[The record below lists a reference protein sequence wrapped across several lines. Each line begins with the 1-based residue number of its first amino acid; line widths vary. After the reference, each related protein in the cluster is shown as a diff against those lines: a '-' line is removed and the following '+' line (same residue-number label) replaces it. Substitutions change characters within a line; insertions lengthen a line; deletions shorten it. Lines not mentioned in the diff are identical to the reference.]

1 MKKKTM
7 LLLLSVF
14 SHLLLFAQGGGT
26 AKGIDFIISI
36 DGDIV
41 KSIHRPK
48 IVVLDSDRSIKSV
61 SVSYHPGD
69 LSLDKSD
76 LDYLLSVGDSVKL
89 SLKFEYYQYTSQG
102 NQNVLNYEIEMSKDW
117 LEQTYMVLYIY
128 NTNKKRYKGKIKPI
142 QDRNYTFELDYPGGQ
157 MIRLREK

>member
-1 MKKKTM
+1 M

-14 SHLLLFAQGGGT
+14 SHLLLFAQDGGT
-26 AKGIDFIISI
+26 AKGIDIIISI
-36 DGDIV
+36 DGNIV

-48 IVVLDSDRSIKSV
+48 IVALDSDTGIKSV

-76 LDYLLSVGDSVKL
+76 LDYLLSVDDSVKL
-89 SLKFEYYQYTSQG
+89 SLKFEYYQYTPQG
-102 NQNVLNYEIEMSKDW
+102 NQNVLSYEIEMGKDW

-128 NTNKKRYKGKIKPI
+128 NTDKKTYEGEIKPI
-142 QDRNYTFELDYPGGQ
+142 PGRNYTFELDYPGGQ
-157 MIRLREK
+157 MIRLPEK